1 MASIKTGGY
10 TLHRDFEFL
19 PSIIQNQDQRHRP
32 KNVVIG
38 SKTGKG
44 YATKTMYVI
53 KKNQHFVLVVYIERD
68 WGPLINT

>member
-38 SKTGKG
+38 SKTGRVLPQRQC
-44 YATKTMYVI
+44 MRL
-53 KKNQHFVLVVYIERD
+53 KK
-68 WGPLINT
+68 INILF

>member
-10 TLHRDFEFL
+10 TLHWDFEFL

-32 KNVVIG
+32 KNAVIG

-44 YATKTMYVI
+44 YSTKTMYVI
-53 KKNQHFVLVVYIERD
+53 KKNQHFVLVVYIGRD
-68 WGPLINT
+68 SGPLINI

>member
-10 TLHRDFEFL
+10 TLHHDFEFL
-19 PSIIQNQDQRHRP
+19 RSIIQNQDQRRRP

-53 KKNQHFVLVVYIERD
+53 KKNQHFVLVVYIGKD
-68 WGPLINT
+68 SGPLINI

>member
-10 TLHRDFEFL
+10 TLHWDFEFL

-44 YATKTMYVI
+44 YSTKTMYVI
-53 KKNQHFVLVVYIERD
+53 KKNQHFVLVVYIGKD
-68 WGPLINT
+68 SGPLINI